1 MRLREVSRSELVE
14 QYILENIVA
23 ARNPGDR
30 IPSEAALS
38 KEFGVAVPT
47 VNKILASLTDRGI
60 LFRKKGLGTYVA
72 EQSPK
77 GKVVRV
83 ITQSAKKYIP
93 GSTVNWFNYQYV
105 LEGFS
110 RTAREYGIITE
121 TFFFDHYRP
130 VNRETLDELL
140 TPGAEGYLY
149 HPVLESDWTWAEELG
164 KAGKI
169 VLARSY
175 KPSPLCHTVCSGL
188 KAPYM
193 EALSY
198 LKKQGRRHLLFF
210 HEPVHATGYAEEH
223 WKDFHDAAADAGL
236 EFAPEYHKECGL
248 LEKDGYTAMKEVL
261 QSGLPVDAVIGG
273 TDSRTFGIMHAL
285 QEAGKR
291 IPEDIAVIGA
301 DDLPQ
306 CTDQLPPLATITY
319 PMYEIGA
326 ELCRIFVQ
334 ALKENNRRIINSEIN
349 RKFIWRESAG
359 TEDFTPGT

>member
-38 KEFGVAVPT
+38 KEIGVAVPT

-83 ITQSAKKYIP
+83 ITQSAKNYIP

-130 VNRETLDELL
+130 VSKETLDETICQVVSE
-140 TPGAEGYLY
+140 TPAGAVCCR
-149 HPVLESDWTWAEELG
+149 P
-164 KAGKI
+164 AG
-169 VLARSY
+169 
-175 KPSPLCHTVCSGL
+175 
-188 KAPYM
+188 
-193 EALSY
+193 
-198 LKKQGRRHLLFF
+198 
-210 HEPVHATGYAEEH
+210 
-223 WKDFHDAAADAGL
+223 
-236 EFAPEYHKECGL
+236 
-248 LEKDGYTAMKEVL
+248 
-261 QSGLPVDAVIGG
+261 
-273 TDSRTFGIMHAL
+273 
-285 QEAGKR
+285 
-291 IPEDIAVIGA
+291 
-301 DDLPQ
+301 
-306 CTDQLPPLATITY
+306 
-319 PMYEIGA
+319 
-326 ELCRIFVQ
+326 
-334 ALKENNRRIINSEIN
+334 
-349 RKFIWRESAG
+349 SAG
-359 TEDFTPGT
+359 NAAVRLERNETLRDDEISGAFHFIKK